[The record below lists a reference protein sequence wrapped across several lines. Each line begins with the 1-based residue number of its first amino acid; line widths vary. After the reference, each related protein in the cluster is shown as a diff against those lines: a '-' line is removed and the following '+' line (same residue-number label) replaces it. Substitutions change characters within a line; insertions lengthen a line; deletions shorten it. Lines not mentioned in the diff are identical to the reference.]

1 MKGQEHRNKTA
12 CLLWYLWG
20 FRRFREMFPFV
31 RRENML
37 FFGTCTVK
45 RWLRCFSSGTLL
57 GNEDILRTVER
68 NALKIKLYSL
78 RLVFKKF
85 STRKLF
91 RIRLYGLPFEYK

>member
-20 FRRFREMFPFV
+20 FRRSHEMFSFV
-31 RRENML
+31 CREDIL

-45 RWLRCFSSGTLL
+45 RWLYYFSSGTLL

-68 NALKIKLYSL
+68 NALKISLYAL
-78 RLVFKKF
+78 KLVF
-85 STRKLF
+85 
-91 RIRLYGLPFEYK
+91 